1 MKKILGFCLATVMM
15 MSMAVGCAKP
25 AEEPAPEVATKKSY
39 EKIVVGLDDTFAPMG
54 FRDDKGE
61 LTGFD
66 VDMMHAVSEEMGIPF
81 ELLPIDWSM
90 KETEL
95 KQGNIDLIWN
105 GYTITKD
112 RKEKVTFTQPYL
124 KNKQIVVT
132 MADSDIK
139 TLADLKG
146 KTVAAQ
152 AESSAI
158 DAIDTKADVKKSFA
172 ELVTYETNDQC
183 LRDLEA
189 GRSDAVVADE
199 VLLRYY
205 ISLKG
210 EENYKVLG
218 EDFGE
223 EEYGIGV
230 RLEETALA
238 DDINAA
244 LEALKENGKAA
255 EISTKWFGSDIV
267 Q

>member
-1 MKKILGFCLATVMM
+1 LGLCLATAMM
-15 MSMAVGCAKP
+15 MSMAVGCSKP
-25 AEEPAPEVATKKSY
+25 AEEPATEPTAEVTY

-54 FRDDKGE
+54 FRDDEGE

-66 VDMMHAVSEEMGIPF
+66 VEMMEAVSEEMEIPF

-95 KQGNIDLIWN
+95 NQGNIDLIWN
-105 GYTITKD
+105 GYTITD
-112 RKEKVTFTQPYL
+112 ERKEKVTFTQPYL
-124 KNKQIVVT
+124 KNRQIVVT

-139 TLADLKG
+139 TLADLEG

-152 AESSAI
+152 AESSAV
-158 DAIDTKADVKKSFA
+158 DAIDAKAEVKETFK
-172 ELVTYETNDQC
+172 ELVTYGTNDQC

-210 EENYKVLG
+210 EENYSVLD

-230 RLEETALA
+230 RLDETALA
-238 DDINAA
+238 DKVNAS
-244 LEALKENGKAA
+244 LNALKESGKAA